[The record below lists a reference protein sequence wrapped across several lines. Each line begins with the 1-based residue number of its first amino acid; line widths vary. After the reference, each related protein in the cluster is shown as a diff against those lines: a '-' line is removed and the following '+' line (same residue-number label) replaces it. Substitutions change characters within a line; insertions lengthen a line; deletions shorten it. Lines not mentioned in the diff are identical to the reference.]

1 MISIYVIVFSKPKKN
16 TFRSS
21 MIVLAIVKTKER
33 FKEVLGSDNFPDKI
47 KLERNKIMLFISSNP
62 LSANVNE

>member
-1 MISIYVIVFSKPKKN
+1 
-16 TFRSS
+16 

-47 KLERNKIMLFISSNP
+47 KLEKNKIMLFISSNP
-62 LSANVNE
+62 LSANGNE